1 MECYMISPSNDG
13 IHGLIM
19 EIEDLTNTNGDVF
32 WVIRYYFR
40 IVFSGNTMGKHLTW
54 GQMGL

>member
-1 MECYMISPSNDG
+1 MISPSNDG

-32 WVIRYYFR
+32 WVIRCYFR